1 MKNRKHR
8 MWLLLFLPVLMAGC
22 AGMPKE
28 TGFKDV
34 QLLVSDRADYRLQWI
49 RGSDADRQVQEA
61 IAKLLVDELT
71 IDEAVQIAL
80 LNNRSLQATYEELGV
95 TQADVVKAG
104 LLKNPTFL
112 GLVRFPEDSSE
123 DTNLEFEVALDFL
136 DILMLPA
143 RKKLAAAQFEQ
154 AKLRVSNQV
163 LNLATTVEQAYIEA
177 VGAIQIKRM
186 RAQVSQASKNAFEF
200 AQRLYKAGNI
210 SELGLNLQHAQ
221 YEQARLDLAA
231 SQNNIFTTREQLTRL
246 MGLWGKHTAW
256 QAKNQLSD
264 IPKEEISLDRLES
277 QAIAN
282 RFDLMVARH
291 ESEILA
297 QALGITIDWR
307 WLGSADIGVSAER
320 DTDGGWV
327 AGPSFS
333 LELPI
338 FDQHQADIARLESQ
352 LRQSHNRIYAL
363 AVDIRS
369 EVRTLRD
376 KLMMNRNLIEH
387 YRGVIIPLRERIVA
401 LTMQKYNYMLADTFE
416 LLMAKQREYEDY
428 QKYIETVRDYWI
440 TRAELQRTLGGR
452 LPS

>member
-1 MKNRKHR
+1 
-8 MWLLLFLPVLMAGC
+8 
-22 AGMPKE
+22 MPKE

-34 QLLVSDRADYRLQWI
+34 RQLVNDRADYRLQWI
-49 RGSDADRQVQEA
+49 RNSDEDRQVQGA
-61 IAKLLVDELT
+61 IAKLLTDELT

-95 TQADVVKAG
+95 SQADLVKAG
-104 LLKNPTFL
+104 LLKNPRFL

-123 DTNLEFEVALDFL
+123 NTNLEFEVALDFL

-154 AKLRVSNQV
+154 TKLRVSDEV
-163 LNLATTVEQAYIEA
+163 LNLATTVKQAYFEV
-177 VGAIQIKRM
+177 VGGVQINKM
-186 RAQVSQASKNAFEF
+186 REQIAQASKNAFEF

-210 SELGLNLQHAQ
+210 SELELKLHHVQ
-221 YEQARLDLAA
+221 YEQARLDLAT
-231 SQNNIFTTREQLTRL
+231 SQNDIFTTRERLTRL
-246 MGLWGKHTAW
+246 MGVWGKHTVW
-256 QAKNQLSD
+256 QTATQLSD
-264 IPKEEISLDRLES
+264 IPEEEISLDRLES

-282 RFDLMVARH
+282 RIDLMVARY
-291 ESEILA
+291 ETEILA

-307 WLGSADIGVSAER
+307 WLGSAGIGINAER
-320 DTDGGWV
+320 ETDGSWL
-327 AGPSFS
+327 AGPSLS

-352 LRQSHNRIYAL
+352 LRQSHNKIYAL

-376 KLMMNRNLIEH
+376 KLIMTRNLIEH
-387 YRGVIIPLRERIVA
+387 NKAVIIPLRERIVA
-401 LTMQKYNYMLADTFE
+401 LTMQKYNFMLTSTFE
-416 LLMAKQREYEDY
+416 LLMARQQEYEGY
-428 QKYIETVRDYWI
+428 QKYIEAVRDYWI

>member
-1 MKNRKHR
+1 MENRKLI
-8 MWLLLFLPVLMAGC
+8 MWLLIFLPVLMAGC
-22 AGMPKE
+22 AGIPKE

-34 QLLVSDRADYRLQWI
+34 QQLVSDRADYRLQWI
-49 RGSDADRQVQEA
+49 RGSDEDRQVQEVIA
-61 IAKLLVDELT
+61 ILLADELT
-71 IDEAVQIAL
+71 ADEAVQIAL

-95 TQADVVKAG
+95 TQADVIKAG

-136 DILMLPA
+136 DIFMLPA

-154 AKLRVSNQV
+154 AQLRVSNEV
-163 LNLATTVEQAYIEA
+163 LNLATTVKQAYFEV
-177 VGAIQIKRM
+177 VGAIQIKSM
-186 RAQVSQASKNAFEF
+186 REQVTRTAKNAYEF

-210 SELGLNLQHAQ
+210 SELELKLQNAQ
-221 YEQARLDLAA
+221 YEKARLDLAE
-231 SQNNIFTTREQLTRL
+231 SQKNIFTTREQLTRL

-256 QAKNQLSD
+256 QATNQLSD

-282 RFDLMVARH
+282 RLDLMAARH
-291 ESEILA
+291 ETEILA
-297 QALGITIDWR
+297 QALGIKIDWR
-307 WLGSADIGVSAER
+307 WLGSAEIGISAER

-376 KLMMNRNLIEH
+376 KLIMIRSLIEH
-387 YRGVIIPLRERIVA
+387 YKAVIIPLRERIVA
-401 LTMQKYNYMLADTFE
+401 LTMQKYNYMLAGTFE
-416 LLMAKQREYEDY
+416 LLMAKQQEYEDY
-428 QKYIETVRDYWI
+428 QKYIEAVRDYWI

>member
-1 MKNRKHR
+1 MKIRKYTI
-8 MWLLLFLPVLMAGC
+8 WLLIFFSVLMAGC

-34 QLLVSDRADYRLQWI
+34 QQLVNDRADYRLQWI
-49 RGSDADRQVQEA
+49 RGSDEDRQVQEA
-61 IAKLLVDELT
+61 IAKLLADELT

-80 LNNRSLQATYEELGV
+80 LNNRSLQARYEELGV

-154 AKLRVSNQV
+154 AKLRVSNEV
-163 LNLATTVEQAYIEA
+163 LNLATTVEQTYFGV
-177 VGAIQIKRM
+177 VGAVQIKKM
-186 RAQVSQASKNAFEF
+186 REQVTQASKNAFEF

-210 SELGLNLQHAQ
+210 SELELNLQHVQ
-221 YEQARLDLAA
+221 YEQARLDLAE
-231 SQNNIFTTREQLTRL
+231 SQKNIFTTREQLTRL
-246 MGLWGKHTAW
+246 MGLWGKQTAW
-256 QAKNQLSD
+256 QAANQLFD
-264 IPKEEISLDRLES
+264 IPEEEISLDRLES

-282 RFDLMVARH
+282 RLDLMVARH
-291 ESEILA
+291 ETEILA

-307 WLGSADIGVSAER
+307 WLGSAEIGVSAER
-320 DTDGGWV
+320 DTDGGWL

-352 LRQSHNRIYAL
+352 LRQSHNRIYAS

-376 KLMMNRNLIEH
+376 RLMMTRNLIEH
-387 YRGVIIPLRERIVA
+387 YKAVIIPLRKRIVA
-401 LTMQKYNYMLADTFE
+401 LTMQKYNYMLVGTFD
-416 LLMAKQREYEDY
+416 LLMAKQQEYEDY
-428 QKYIETVRDYWI
+428 QKYIEAVRDYWI

>member
-1 MKNRKHR
+1 MKSRKR
-8 MWLLLFLPVLMAGC
+8 IFWLSIFLPVLMAGC

-34 QLLVSDRADYRLQWI
+34 QQLVDDRADYRLQWI
-49 RGSDADRQVQEA
+49 RGLDEDRQVQEA
-61 IAKLLVDELT
+61 VAKMLAEELT
-71 IDEAVQIAL
+71 IDEAVQIAV

-112 GLVRFPEDSSE
+112 GLVRFPKDSSG

-154 AKLRVSNQV
+154 AKLRVSNEV
-163 LNLATTVEQAYIEA
+163 LNLATKVEQTYFEV

-186 RAQVSQASKNAFEF
+186 REQVTQASENRFEF

-210 SELGLNLQHAQ
+210 SELELNLQHAQ
-221 YEQARLDLAA
+221 YEQARLDLSA
-231 SQNNIFTTREQLTRL
+231 SQINIFTTREQLTRL
-246 MGLWGKHTAW
+246 MGLWGKHTVW
-256 QAKNQLSD
+256 QTASQLSD

-282 RFDLMVARH
+282 RLDLMVARQ
-291 ESEILA
+291 ETEILA

-307 WLGSADIGVSAER
+307 WLGSTGIGVNAER

-352 LRQSHNRIYAL
+352 LRQSHNKIYAL

-376 KLMMNRNLIEH
+376 TLMMLRNLIDH
-387 YRGVIIPLRERIVA
+387 YKEVIIPLRERIVA
-401 LTMQKYNYMLADTFE
+401 LTMQQYNYMLTGTFE
-416 LLMAKQREYEDY
+416 LLMAKQQEFENY

-452 LPS
+452 LP